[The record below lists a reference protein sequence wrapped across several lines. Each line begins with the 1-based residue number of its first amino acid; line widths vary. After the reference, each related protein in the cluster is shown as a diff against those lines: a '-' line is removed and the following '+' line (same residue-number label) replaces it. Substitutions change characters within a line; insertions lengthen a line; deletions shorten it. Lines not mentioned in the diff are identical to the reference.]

1 MTLGRT
7 LLFVTAAALAAYTAS
22 GQVPLPNGLV
32 QSGGVVMMQPIP
44 DGATDGGFTPDHERR
59 PGLIRVLSAA
69 DHDLYNRAFD
79 AADRGDWTAA
89 RGLAMQGHD
98 GAATRLITWRYL
110 LDKNSG
116 ASFADID
123 GFVKNNPDWPL
134 RDTLLARAEVAMDP
148 TLSPEAVIAWY
159 GGRPPTTGAGMVR
172 LGDAMIA
179 KSRTADGRALVQRG
193 WIVGT
198 FQPDQELAI
207 VQRDGG
213 ILTPE
218 IDQARL
224 ASLISRDETTAA
236 QRELS
241 RVTDAVAR
249 LGRARLALRV
259 SRTQGETLAGSLPA
273 GLANDPDLL
282 FDRARAAR
290 RANDNETAAGL
301 LERPA
306 MKSFAA
312 AHPARWWGEANLAAR
327 ALVTAGSYRSAY
339 AVIADTGLTNGTE
352 MAESEF
358 LAGWIALRKLDAPA
372 KALPHFKKL
381 EAGVSRPISLARA
394 RYWEGRC
401 YEAQGDIAQAVAK
414 YRLAAQAP
422 DTFYGQIALARI
434 DSTPVIHIAEI
445 SVDARGE
452 DAVFDADPLSKPIR
466 VLADLGQVNF
476 LRIFAL
482 HDQELHP
489 DAKRAK
495 FLSETLTAMGFREV
509 SVRVA
514 KTASYTGTT
523 FLAYTHPV
531 IALPPFP
538 GAGNAPEPAYVL
550 ALIRQETE
558 FDPTDVSHAG
568 ARGLMQIM
576 PAGVRE
582 ISAKAGIPARPND
595 LFDPTYNM
603 QLGMT
608 EIQGD
613 LDYYGGSMVLAS
625 AGYNAG
631 RGNVKKWL
639 AANGDPR
646 TPGVDPID
654 WIELIP
660 FNETRNYVQRALENA
675 QIYRGRLAGHDVQT
689 RVLND
694 LYAPGAV
701 QVKVIGGG

>member
-1 MTLGRT
+1 MTLGRA
-7 LLFVTAAALAAYTAS
+7 LLFVTATALAAYAAS
-22 GQVPLPNGLV
+22 GQATLPSGLT
-32 QSGGVVMMQPIP
+32 QSGGVIMMQPIP
-44 DGATDGGFTPDHERR
+44 DGSTDAGFTPDHERR
-59 PGLIRVLSAA
+59 AGLVRVLSTG
-69 DHDLYNRAFD
+69 DHDLYDRAFD

-98 GAATRLITWRYL
+98 ATAGKLIAWRYL

-116 ASFADID
+116 AGFADID

-134 RDTLLARAEVAMDP
+134 RDVLLARAEVAMDP
-148 TLSPEAVIAWY
+148 AMAPDAVIAWY
-159 GGRPPTTGAGMVR
+159 GGRTPVTGAGMVR

-179 KSRTADGRALVQRG
+179 KGRTADGRALVQRG
-193 WIVGT
+193 WIGGE

-213 ILTPE
+213 LLTPDV
-218 IDQARL
+218 DQARL

-241 RVTDAVAR
+241 RVTDSVAR
-249 LGRARLALRV
+249 LGRARLALRS
-259 SRTQGETLAGSLPA
+259 SRAQGEALASALPA
-273 GLANDPDLL
+273 PLANDPDLL

-290 RANDNETAAGL
+290 RAGANEEAATF

-306 MKSFAA
+306 MRDFAA
-312 AHPARWWGEANLAAR
+312 AHQARWWGEANLTVR
-327 ALVTAGSYRSAY
+327 ALLAQGNARSAY
-339 AVIADTGLTNGTE
+339 AVIADTGVTSGTE
-352 MAESEF
+352 MSESEF
-358 LAGWIALRKLDAPA
+358 LAGWIALRRLDSPA

-381 EAGVSRPISLARA
+381 EAGVTRPISLARA
-394 RYWEGRC
+394 RYWKGRC
-401 YEAQGDIAQAVAK
+401 YEALGDTAQAVAQYK
-414 YRLAAQAP
+414 LAAQAP
-422 DTFYGQIALARI
+422 ESFYGQIALARI
-434 DSTPVIHIAEI
+434 DATPVLHIAEA

-452 DAVFDADPLSKPIR
+452 DAAFDADPLAKPIR

-476 LRIFAL
+476 VRIFAL
-482 HDQELHP
+482 RDQELHAEP
-489 DAKRAK
+489 RRAK
-495 FLSETLTAMGFREV
+495 FLAEELTRLGFREV
-509 SVRVA
+509 AVRIA
-514 KTASYTGTT
+514 KNASYTGTT
-523 FLAYTHPV
+523 FLAYTHPM
-531 IALPPFP
+531 IPLPAYP
-538 GAGNAPEPAYVL
+538 GAGTAPEPAYVL

-576 PAGVRE
+576 PGGARE
-582 ISAKAGIPARPND
+582 TAAKAGIAYRPND
-595 LFDPTYNM
+595 LFDPAYNI
-603 QLGMT
+603 QLGMA
-608 EIQGD
+608 EFQGD
-613 LDYYGGSMVLAS
+613 VDFYGGSLVLA
-625 AGYNAG
+625 AAAYNAG

-646 TPGVDPID
+646 TPGIDPLD

-694 LYAPGAV
+694 LYAPGPV
-701 QVKVIGGG
+701 QMRVIGGG